1 MCYVYPDMIIESNLK
16 LLSLLSI
23 SLDIVTPY
31 DFKGDFLWKHEVIVS
46 FVWLKDV
53 IEG

>member
-31 DFKGDFLWKHEVIVS
+31 DFKGDFPWKHEVFVS